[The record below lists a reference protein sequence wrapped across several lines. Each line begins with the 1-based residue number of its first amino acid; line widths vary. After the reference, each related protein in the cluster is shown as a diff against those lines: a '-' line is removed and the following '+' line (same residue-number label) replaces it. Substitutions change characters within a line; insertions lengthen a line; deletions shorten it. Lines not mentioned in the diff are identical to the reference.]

1 MCTVAFDRRNRYGG
15 TPPMLVTISPRIADR
30 LIKSGKANRFVD
42 FSGVEFTAILTGRK
56 GSTVYMDLPLAVS
69 QGSMN
74 RKDFRLMLPNEEN

>member
-1 MCTVAFDRRNRYGG
+1 MPEFNPTLAR
-15 TPPMLVTISPRIADR
+15 TILTHTMVTITPMIADR

-56 GSTVYMDLPLAVS
+56 GNTVYMDLPLAVS

-74 RKDFRLMLPNEEN
+74 RKDFRLMLPNEES